1 MTERQLKDLDYIE
14 DRIVFY
20 TGIDIR
26 KNTRKRE
33 YVYAR
38 MVFIKIMREEFM
50 MTLETIGKYL
60 GRAHCTVVYALKN
73 WDTIESYEPKYY
85 KVYQYILLEMESE
98 QIFIGRKPIGE
109 RRNIEQ
115 DILRVRKTIKDAVE
129 RLQIA

>member
-20 TGIDIR
+20 TGIDIK

-38 MVFIKIMREEFM
+38 MVFIKIMREEFNINM
-50 MTLETIGKYL
+50 KTIAKYI
-60 GRAHCTVVYALKN
+60 GRSHCTIVYSMKN
-73 WDTIESYEPKYY
+73 WDTIKNYEPEYY
-85 KVYQYILLEMESE
+85 KVYHYILLEMESE
-98 QIFIGRKPIGE
+98 QIFIGKKPIGE
-109 RRNIEQ
+109 RRDIDK
-115 DILRVRKTIKDAVE
+115 DILKVREAIKQTIE